1 MEVSHGVVPGLS
13 GVSIKLPSV
22 SLLCGGPVWNSE
34 TLVECSWPSVE
45 TGVSYSLK
53 KILWMEVLSPNMVH
67 DIWLLV
73 EFLTVEVLNSDSYII
88 LN

>member
-13 GVSIKLPSV
+13 RVSIKLPAI
-22 SLLCGGPVWNSE
+22 SLLCGGPVWDSE
-34 TLVECSWPSVE
+34 TLVKCSWSSVE
-45 TGVSYSLK
+45 TGVSDSLE
-53 KILWMEVLSPNMVH
+53 KIFWMEVLSPNVVH